1 MQRITNS
8 MMTSRFLSNMK
19 RNLNNMSTIQN
30 QLASG
35 KEILRTSQNPFV
47 ATRNKQLAN
56 QISDNEQYNAN
67 IKDTSNWLDTTD
79 TALAQAGNIMA
90 RIKELMVKAGNGAYS
105 EDEIATINNEVVEK
119 SKELAQIMNT
129 TFDGAYIFGGTKGT
143 TKPVT
148 VDANG
153 NLSYADKDG
162 NALKIYL
169 NVAGK
174 VVNEPITDN
183 VVLGENDKIYVDKDG
198 NITTSPKSEDGK
210 TNNTEI
216 VSSSS
221 LYMDLSGKITT
232 KSDGNQSIVLTDN
245 LYINAK
251 NNIITEP
258 ITDNKLLDTS
268 TAIYYVTANGY
279 VTTQLRSEGSSVD
292 NTVISTDKPI
302 YVGTDG
308 KVNIN
313 AGQLINWGDALYEN
327 LNGDVVINKQT
338 VNTKFN
344 TSDPLYTDLQGNVTN
359 ADKSLDGTPNTAL
372 AANAQLYV
380 DKTGNITTSNADGN
394 KPIVLNEALYLDN
407 NGDLMALKYQQTLPT
422 GGTTI
427 NPNTDLYIDENGNIT
442 SKNGIV
448 VVDGNVVK
456 ENTKIIISDGLYL
469 DKDGN
474 ITASPTMPNIPITTD
489 DPLYVDDKGIVT
501 TTKTETN
508 NLLETGT
515 ALYKDVDGNITIN
528 VNESIDGIPIN
539 RGEALYSD
547 ANGRVTTAKTSD
559 NRKLSADEIPYVDP
573 KNNVTLSKT
582 TKNTALTLDDLKKL
596 QDELETPNITEERKN
611 EINAIIKDEYA
622 AQLLQIAGKLKTEI
636 SQGVVVEYN
645 KTASDIL
652 EYNDPKIGKVNVMSE
667 ISTLISNLGIMSDK
681 IGATTEAEKEAATN
695 YVNGEGLAKMDSIIQ
710 NLLSNRSQVGTMQ
723 NRMESAMETNE
734 DQNYN
739 MTDILSSSEDIDFTE
754 KTMEYAVMQTVYTAS
769 LQTSSKVLMNTIM
782 DYI

>member
-1 MQRITNS
+1 
-8 MMTSRFLSNMK
+8 MK
-19 RNLNNMSTIQN
+19 RNLNNMSTLQN

-35 KEILRTSQNPFV
+35 KEILRPSQNPFA

-79 TALAQAGNIMA
+79 TALAQAGNVMA

-143 TKPVT
+143 T
-148 VDANG
+148 
-153 NLSYADKDG
+153 
-162 NALKIYL
+162 
-169 NVAGK
+169 
-174 VVNEPITDN
+174 NEPITN
-183 VVLGENDKIYVDKDG
+183 NAVLGKNDKIYVDADG
-198 NITTSPKSEDGK
+198 NITASSKSEDGT

-216 VSSSS
+216 ISSGS
-221 LYMDLSGKITT
+221 LYMDPSGKITT
-232 KSDGNQSIVLTDN
+232 KPDGNQSIVLKDN
-245 LYINAK
+245 LYIDAK
-251 NNIITEP
+251 NNITTEP

-268 TAIYYVTANGY
+268 STIYYVTADGK
-279 VTTQLRSEGSSVD
+279 VTTQLRSEGASVD

-313 AGQLINWGDALYEN
+313 GGQLINWG
-327 LNGDVVINKQT
+327 
-338 VNTKFN
+338 FN
-344 TSDPLYTDLQGNVTN
+344 TSDPLYTDAQGNVTN
-359 ADKSLDGTPNTAL
+359 VAQRPDGTFNTAL

-380 DKTGNITTSNADGN
+380 DENGNITSNGSGN
-394 KPIVLNEALYLDN
+394 NPIVLNEALYLDN

-427 NPNTDLYIDENGNIT
+427 NPNTSLYIDESGNIT
-442 SKNGIV
+442 SKDGIQL
-448 VVDGNVVK
+448 DAGGNVIK

-469 DKDGN
+469 DKDDK
-474 ITASPTMPNIPITTD
+474 ITVSPTTPNVLIKTD
-489 DPLYVDDKGIVT
+489 DPLYVDDNGVVT
-501 TTKTETN
+501 TTKTN
-508 NLLETGT
+508 KLLETGT
-515 ALYKDVDGNITIN
+515 ALYKDTDGNITLKIS
-528 VNESIDGIPIN
+528 ESVDGIPIN

-547 ANGRVTTAKTSD
+547 VNGRVTTSKTSD
-559 NRKLSADEIPYVDP
+559 NRKLSADETLYVDP
-573 KNNVTLSKT
+573 KNNVTLMKSST
-582 TKNTALTLDDLKKL
+582 NTALTLDDLKKMKE
-596 QDELETPNITEERKN
+596 ELKDPNITEDRKN
-611 EINAIIKDEYA
+611 EINAILKDEYA
-622 AQLLQIAGKLKTEI
+622 AQLLQIAEKLKVEI

-645 KTASDIL
+645 KTSSDIL
-652 EYNDPKIGKVNVMSE
+652 EYDDPKLGKVNVMDE
-667 ISTLISNLGIMSDK
+667 ISTLIKNLGILSDK
-681 IGATTEAEKEAATN
+681 KASEDDQKAASDYISGDGTT
-695 YVNGEGLAKMDSIIQ
+695 KMDSIIQ
-710 NLLSNRSQVGTMQ
+710 NLLANRSQVGTME

-754 KTMEYAVMQTVYTAS
+754 KTMEYAVMQTVYTAA